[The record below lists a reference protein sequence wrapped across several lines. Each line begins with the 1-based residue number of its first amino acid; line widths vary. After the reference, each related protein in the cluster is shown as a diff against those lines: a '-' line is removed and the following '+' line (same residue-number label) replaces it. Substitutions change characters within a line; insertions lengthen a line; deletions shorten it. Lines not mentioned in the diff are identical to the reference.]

1 MARDREIVVGLDVG
15 TTKIAAV
22 ISRISSNGEVNI
34 IGVGTS
40 PSRGLKNGTVVNMDE
55 TVMSIQKAMEEAE
68 RIAGVQVRN
77 VVTGISG
84 EHIRTIDA
92 NGVIAVSSE
101 SGEISKEDVERAMEN
116 AKEITLTTGRLLH
129 EIPKEYIVDH
139 QPGIK
144 NPVGMF
150 GKRLELRANLIVGD
164 VNAVNNI
171 VRCVER
177 AGYGVS
183 DVVLQSLASSY
194 SVLEP
199 DEKDLGVI
207 LMDIGGGTTDIAL
220 FLNGT
225 LNRNFIV
232 PLGGENITSDLAKGL
247 KTSREVAEKIKVKYG
262 AASMEFVEDTDI
274 LVPVPGI
281 AGREQKNVSID
292 IVVNIISMRLQEILE
307 FAYME
312 IKDVVPFELL
322 TAGLVITGGTAK
334 LKGIG
339 KVAEEVFGLP
349 VKMGIP
355 EKGLFGLKDIVHDPA
370 FATAVGLIL
379 YSLQHEER
387 QQLISSGRRGLETL
401 FKKMRSWFEEFF

>member
-1 MARDREIVVGLDVG
+1 MVARDREIVVGLDVG

-84 EHIRTIDA
+84 EHIRTIEA

-129 EIPKEYIVDH
+129 EIPKEFIVDH

-247 KTSREVAEKIKVKYG
+247 KTSREVAEK
-262 AASMEFVEDTDI
+262 
-274 LVPVPGI
+274 
-281 AGREQKNVSID
+281 
-292 IVVNIISMRLQEILE
+292 
-307 FAYME
+307 
-312 IKDVVPFELL
+312 
-322 TAGLVITGGTAK
+322 
-334 LKGIG
+334 
-339 KVAEEVFGLP
+339 
-349 VKMGIP
+349 
-355 EKGLFGLKDIVHDPA
+355 
-370 FATAVGLIL
+370 
-379 YSLQHEER
+379 
-387 QQLISSGRRGLETL
+387 
-401 FKKMRSWFEEFF
+401 

>member
-1 MARDREIVVGLDVG
+1 MASDREIIVGLDVG

-22 ISRISSNGEVNI
+22 ISRIGSNGEVNI

-40 PSRGLKNGTVVNMDE
+40 PSKGLKKGTVVNMDE
-55 TVMSIQKAMEEAE
+55 TVSSIHEAMEEAE
-68 RIAGVQVRN
+68 RIAGVQVRE
-77 VVTGISG
+77 VITGISG
-84 EHIRTIDA
+84 EHIKTIDA
-92 NGVIAVSSE
+92 NGVIAI
-101 SGEISKEDVERAMEN
+101 SGENGEIRSEDVKRVMDN
-116 AKEITLTTGRLLH
+116 AKEITLASGRLLH
-129 EIPKEYIVDH
+129 AIPREYIVDH

-177 AGYGVS
+177 AGYRVG

-199 DEKDLGVI
+199 EEKDLGVI

-225 LNRNFIV
+225 LNKTFIV

-247 KTSREVAEKIKVKYG
+247 KTSRELAERIKIKYG
-262 AASMEFVEDTDI
+262 AALREFVEDPDI

-281 AGREQKNVSID
+281 AGREEKQVSID
-292 IVVNIISMRLQEILE
+292 IIVNIISMRLHEILE

-312 IKDVVPFELL
+312 IKDAVPFEIL
-322 TAGLVITGGTAK
+322 TAGLVITGGTSK

-339 KVAEEVFGLP
+339 AMAEEVFGLP
-349 VKMGIP
+349 VKIGIP
-355 EKGLFGLKDIVHDPA
+355 EKGLSGLKDIVHDPA
-370 FATAVGLIL
+370 FSTAVGLIL
-379 YSLQHEER
+379 YSIKHGER
-387 QQLISSGRRGLETL
+387 RQLLGRGRDGLDRL
-401 FKKMRSWFEEFF
+401 FRRMIAWFEEFF